1 MTLHDIISFN
11 KGFKSG
17 INLYLSLNKEEKI
30 RSYIPTASSLR
41 ILDDYLQAALQN
53 KEQATLLIGP
63 YGKGKSHLLLVLLA
77 ILSMERNEKNTKII
91 DSLISRIN
99 AEDKLDNSI
108 KETIK
113 KAWKQKPFLPI
124 ILNSTN
130 GDLNQAFLMALNEA
144 LTRAKL
150 SGLVPNT
157 FYSLALSRIDD
168 WKQNYPDTYK
178 HFEEQLDN
186 HGVNRDEFQASLKMY
201 SSDALTLFKE
211 IYPTVTAGS
220 EFNPLA
226 VSDVLPLYKNISE
239 QLGENYGYSG
249 IYIVFDEFSKFIEG
263 QDGKLI
269 GNNMKLLQDI
279 CELASDSQNAKVFV
293 TMVAH
298 KSIKEYGKYLSQE
311 TINAFTGIEGRIVEK
326 YFVTSSKNNYEL
338 IKDAIVK
345 QDGYEKLVPNN
356 DIIFGDK
363 TEEKYYSLPAF
374 KTNFT
379 KNDFDNI
386 ILHGCYPLN
395 PVAAYLLLNISE
407 KVAQNE
413 RTLFTFVSNDEPNS
427 LTRYVNSHTSEDAWV
442 VGADLVYD
450 YFKGLFKKDVSNELV
465 HNIWL
470 STEYALDRCETDDE
484 KKIIKALAIVL
495 ASNKEE
501 ELPATDTV
509 LKLAVITDDYDAAIK
524 KLTEK
529 DLIYKRR
536 STDTYAFKTKAGSA
550 LKVEIKKQRELRA
563 ENINYSHALELVTD
577 IHYVI
582 PRKYNTERKM
592 TRYFEHEFMD
602 VASFLNIQDATPI
615 IGDAID
621 GKVITLYSFT
631 NFVLD
636 NIKKHFGE
644 LGCDQLV
651 VVAPKKKL
659 ATRNQLANFDIL
671 QSLKGKDAFNGD
683 DEVLKREIPILE
695 DDITQEVTDELDGI
709 YGEESDAC
717 VLSIQKG
724 KVVEGKA
731 GSEEQA
737 VNDCCF
743 NLYQKSPLINNEI
756 INRNVVSSAQTKKAR
771 LNIITA
777 LLANA
782 DDEEFFAGTNQE
794 ATIYRSLFIRTGL
807 KGQQVTPDRYLL
819 EAINAINSF
828 IDSCSDNKT
837 SISDLIHRLTSAPYG
852 MRKGVLPIYLAYAF
866 SERNEDLI
874 FYLSGMEVQLDA
886 NVVVNL
892 VEQADEYEL
901 FVSKRDVEKEKYL
914 GELNTLFKVT
924 EQRNLTDNRIKNIVT
939 CMQRWFRNLPQT
951 TRNMA
956 NSDLIEEK
964 DGIKDYMRGVRS
976 LLQQPE
982 VNPYEMLFISLPEVF
997 ETEEFSIIGNR
1008 LAEVVTAFEDYL
1020 DQVVSIVLKK
1030 TCEIFGVKK
1039 DLNYAL
1045 KEWYEKQSLLS
1056 KEGLHDGKTTALM
1069 SFVANLDIYDD
1080 TDIAKRLAKVVTDVY
1095 IESWANG
1102 AVNEYAEELTRCKS
1116 EIEQIREEN
1125 TGDKPKLTFR
1135 GSDGKI
1141 IEKYYDRAPEG
1152 TGTVLRNIIEDALDE
1167 YDDLSVN
1174 DRVSILLDMI
1184 EKIIG

>member
-77 ILSMERNEKNTKII
+77 ILSMERNKKNTKIM

-99 AEDKLDNSI
+99 AEDELDNSV

-113 KAWKQKPFLPI
+113 EAWKARPFLPI

-150 SGLVPNT
+150 SGLVPDT

-178 HFEEQLDN
+178 HFEDQLDQR
-186 HGVNRDEFQASLKMY
+186 GVNKDEFQASLKMF

-211 IYPTVTAGS
+211 IYPTVTSGS

-239 QLGENYGYSG
+239 QLVENYGYSG

-345 QDGYEKLVPNN
+345 QDSYEKLVPDN
-356 DIIFGDK
+356 DAIFGDK
-363 TEEKYYSLPAF
+363 AEERYYA
-374 KTNFT
+374 
-379 KNDFDNI
+379 
-386 ILHGCYPLN
+386 
-395 PVAAYLLLNISE
+395 
-407 KVAQNE
+407 
-413 RTLFTFVSNDEPNS
+413 
-427 LTRYVNSHTSEDAWV
+427 
-442 VGADLVYD
+442 
-450 YFKGLFKKDVSNELV
+450 
-465 HNIWL
+465 
-470 STEYALDRCETDDE
+470 
-484 KKIIKALAIVL
+484 
-495 ASNKEE
+495 
-501 ELPATDTV
+501 
-509 LKLAVITDDYDAAIK
+509 
-524 KLTEK
+524 
-529 DLIYKRR
+529 
-536 STDTYAFKTKAGSA
+536 
-550 LKVEIKKQRELRA
+550 
-563 ENINYSHALELVTD
+563 
-577 IHYVI
+577 
-582 PRKYNTERKM
+582 
-592 TRYFEHEFMD
+592 
-602 VASFLNIQDATPI
+602 
-615 IGDAID
+615 
-621 GKVITLYSFT
+621 
-631 NFVLD
+631 
-636 NIKKHFGE
+636 
-644 LGCDQLV
+644 
-651 VVAPKKKL
+651 
-659 ATRNQLANFDIL
+659 
-671 QSLKGKDAFNGD
+671 
-683 DEVLKREIPILE
+683 
-695 DDITQEVTDELDGI
+695 
-709 YGEESDAC
+709 
-717 VLSIQKG
+717 
-724 KVVEGKA
+724 
-731 GSEEQA
+731 
-737 VNDCCF
+737 
-743 NLYQKSPLINNEI
+743 
-756 INRNVVSSAQTKKAR
+756 VSSAQTKKAR

-777 LLANA
+777 LLTNT
-782 DDEEFFAGTNQE
+782 DDEEFYAGTNQE
-794 ATIYRSLFIRTGL
+794 ATVYRSLFIRTGL
-807 KGQQVTPDRYLL
+807 KGQQVAPDRYLL
-819 EAINAINSF
+819 EVINAINGF

-837 SISDLIHRLTSAPYG
+837 SISGLIHKLTSAPYG

-892 VEQADEYEL
+892 VEEADEYEL

-939 CMQRWFRNLPQT
+939 CIQRWFRNLPQT

-956 NSDLIEEK
+956 NSDLVEEK

-982 VNPYEMLFISLPEVF
+982 VNPYEMLFVSLPEVF
-997 ETEEFSIIGNR
+997 GTEEFSMIGNR

-1030 TCEIFGVKK
+1030 TCEI
-1039 DLNYAL
+1039 NA
-1045 KEWYEKQSLLS
+1045 
-1056 KEGLHDGKTTALM
+1056 
-1069 SFVANLDIYDD
+1069 
-1080 TDIAKRLAKVVTDVY
+1080 
-1095 IESWANG
+1095 
-1102 AVNEYAEELTRCKS
+1102 
-1116 EIEQIREEN
+1116 
-1125 TGDKPKLTFR
+1125 
-1135 GSDGKI
+1135 
-1141 IEKYYDRAPEG
+1141 
-1152 TGTVLRNIIEDALDE
+1152 
-1167 YDDLSVN
+1167 
-1174 DRVSILLDMI
+1174 
-1184 EKIIG
+1184 